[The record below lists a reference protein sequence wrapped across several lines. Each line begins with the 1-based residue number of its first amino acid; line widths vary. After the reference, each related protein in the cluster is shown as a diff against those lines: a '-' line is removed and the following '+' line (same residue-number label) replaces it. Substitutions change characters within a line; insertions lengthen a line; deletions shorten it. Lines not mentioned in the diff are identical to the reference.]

1 MCYSIDDFY
10 HGVSKTINVHLQ
22 KVMGQLGYVEQ
33 AGHGV
38 PVILK
43 SYGKEAFKIREG
55 NIVVTLRFG
64 FPLQNEGNRYSAL
77 NDSQAKVLRAIAM
90 DPAITTKEIS
100 KVVHLS
106 TSRVSLLLKE
116 LKQLNKI
123 TRVGARK
130 NGHWVVNYK

>member
-1 MCYSIDDFY
+1 MP
-10 HGVSKTINVHLQ
+10 SK
-22 KVMGQLGYVEQ
+22 
-33 AGHGV
+33 
-38 PVILK
+38 
-43 SYGKEAFKIREG
+43 S
-55 NIVVTLRFG
+55 VTLRFG